1 MSESAS
7 VPELKTTSE
16 NTIPSKTTKS
26 KSKKALSE
34 LSTQDMEQVYNMVS
48 NLSSEFFKV
57 VMACLLAIFV
67 PQSCNGDV
75 CTFED
80 NFSNLTIFNKFVIAY
95 NFFTLGYF
103 LYLYWIEVSR
113 EQWFITHFDYNPKE
127 SEYHLHVYK
136 EQYPDLFTRMQQK
149 NKHYMSTYKILKY
162 LYVSNFIV
170 SSVLV
175 LHFYYLDY
183 RTITTLI
190 TNVILCWSKVMKGYT
205 LASKSYEENI
215 AISYYN
221 ILNLSF
227 NMIDEDYMIKNV
239 PTIKQASDV
248 ESNEIKEASNQS
260 EIKEIELVMSENKD
274 ENV

>member
-1 MSESAS
+1 M
-7 VPELKTTSE
+7 LKQKNKPVKLIKKKS
-16 NTIPSKTTKS
+16 TKP
-26 KSKKALSE
+26 LSE
-34 LSTQDMEQVYNMVS
+34 LSAQDLEQIYNMVS

-67 PQSCNGDV
+67 PQSCNGKV

-80 NFSNLTIFNKFVIAY
+80 NFSNLSIYNKFVIAY

-103 LYLYWIEVSR
+103 LYLYYIEVLR

-136 EQYPDLFTRMQQK
+136 TKYSNLFVRLQEK
-149 NKHYMSTYKILKY
+149 NKHYMNTYSILKY
-162 LYVSNFIV
+162 LYISNFIF

-183 RTITTLI
+183 RTVTTLV

-205 LASKSYEENI
+205 LAKKSFDEEI

-221 ILNLSF
+221 IIHLSF
-227 NMIDEDYMIKNV
+227 NDLDEDYMIKNT
-239 PTIKQASDV
+239 P
-248 ESNEIKEASNQS
+248 N
-260 EIKEIELVMSENKD
+260 IELVPKNQDEDLENKIKPDDLQIELKNSSEN
-274 ENV
+274 V

>member
-1 MSESAS
+1 MSEI
-7 VPELKTTSE
+7 E
-16 NTIPSKTTKS
+16 NTTPSKPIKNKSTKN
-26 KSKKALSE
+26 LSE
-34 LSTQDMEQVYNMVS
+34 LSTQDLEQIYNMIS

-57 VMACLLAIFV
+57 VMACLLSIFV
-67 PQSCNGDV
+67 PQSCDGNI

-80 NFSNLTIFNKFVIAY
+80 NFSNLTIFNEVVLIY
-95 NFFTLGYF
+95 NFITLGYF
-103 LYLYWIEVSR
+103 LYLYWIEVNR

-136 EQYPDLFTRMQQK
+136 EQYPDLFIRMQEK
-149 NKHYMSTYKILKY
+149 NKHYMFTYKILKY
-162 LYVSNFIV
+162 LYVSNFVI

-183 RTITTLI
+183 RTITTLM

-205 LASKSYEENI
+205 LASKSYKENI

-239 PTIKQASDV
+239 PAIRNISDI
-248 ESNEIKEASNQS
+248 ESCDRKEETDQ
-260 EIKEIELVMSENKD
+260 IQTKEIELVVSKNKE